1 MLCQFDYQ
9 YEIPI
14 YKTLPIKNSFLPYI
28 WRLKPCRLNI
38 AGYIARKVAFNN
50 QHSFSRFII
59 RLAIAATT
67 ISVMAM
73 ILALAFTNG
82 FQSAISQKIFN
93 FWGHIRVQHYE
104 PSKSVISEEYPIDRN
119 DTVEH
124 LQQTIPGIQGIQAYA
139 TKNAIL
145 KTEESLEGV
154 LFKGIDRL
162 YDSVRLQSFLKQGR
176 WMHYPDSGYSNE
188 IVLSAYTA
196 GQLKLHV
203 NDPILIYF
211 IQNDGSAPRARKLI
225 VSGIYKT
232 GIEEYDKLI
241 ALGDIR
247 LIQRLN
253 NWNENQIGGYEVFLT
268 NQADMDEVNDAI
280 FNKLP
285 MLWNSKTIFEIYP
298 NIFDW
303 LALQDQTIS
312 ITLIIMIIVAVL
324 NLITCLII
332 LVLER
337 TRMVGVLKALGA
349 SDQTIQRI
357 FLYHGALITLTG
369 ILFGNVLGF
378 ILLWLQN
385 KFKFIRL
392 PEDMYY
398 IDKAEI
404 LVIPW
409 QILAINVGTFLICLA
424 VLTIPSFIVRN
435 IQPVKAIQFK

>member
-1 MLCQFDYQ
+1 M
-9 YEIPI
+9 
-14 YKTLPIKNSFLPYI
+14 
-28 WRLKPCRLNI
+28 NI

-50 QHSFSRFII
+50 QQSFSRFII
-59 RLAIAATT
+59 RLAITATT
-67 ISVMAM
+67 ISVTAM
-73 ILALAFTNG
+73 LLALAFTNG

-104 PSKSVISEEYPIDRN
+104 PSKSVISEEFPINRN
-119 DTVEH
+119 DTVEN
-124 LQQTIPGIQGIQAYA
+124 LQRFIPGIQGIQAFA

-162 YDSVRLQSFLKQGR
+162 YDSSRLQSFLKQGR
-176 WMHYPDSGYSNE
+176 WMQYPDSGYSNE

-196 GQLKLHV
+196 NQLKLKV

-211 IQNDGSAPRARKLI
+211 VQSDGSAPRARRLTI
-225 VSGIYKT
+225 SGIYKT

-253 NWNENQIGGYEVFLT
+253 NWSEDQIGGYEVFLK
-268 NQADMDEVNDAI
+268 NQADMAQINDEI
-280 FNKLP
+280 FNQLP

-312 ITLIIMIIVAVL
+312 ITLIIMIVVAVL

-337 TRMVGVLKALGA
+337 TRMVGILKALGA
-349 SDQTIQRI
+349 ADRTIQQI
-357 FLYHGALITLTG
+357 FLYHGAMITLTG
-369 ILFGNVLGF
+369 ILFGNLLGF
-378 ILLWLQN
+378 LLLWLQN
-385 KFKFIRL
+385 KYGFIRL

-398 IDKAEI
+398 IDKAEVLI
-404 LVIPW
+404 IPW
-409 QILAINVGTFLICLA
+409 QVLAVNLGTFLICMA